1 MKQTFEQKA
10 KHADF
15 IESLNGKSKED
26 LEKIEADLIKQADDV
41 DKELADMKFDL
52 PDEDRE
58 KIYGYIREFIDKQS
72 YSWEYTLGASAMYS
86 VWDVKNKSVSYA
98 ALDSTLRTLG
108 QLTFTGHDEW
118 NKVIAINK
126 YFEPIHEQYAN
137 ATNKIYDVAE
147 KHSIVMDKLQLFE
160 PVNNPNADK

>member
-10 KHADF
+10 KYADF
-15 IESLNGKSKED
+15 AEELKKMNKEELEA
-26 LEKIEADLIKQADDV
+26 LEKELIDNADAV
-41 DKELADMKFDL
+41 DKELNDMKFDL

-58 KIYGYIREFIDKQS
+58 KIYGYIREFIDKQA

-86 VWDVKNKSVSYA
+86 VWDVNNKSVSYA

-118 NKVIAINK
+118 DKVIAINK
-126 YFEPIHEQYAN
+126 YFESIHKQYVE
-137 ATNKIYDVAE
+137 ATDKIYDVAQ
-147 KHSIVMDKLQLFE
+147 KHSMVIDALKMFE
-160 PVNNPNADK
+160 PVNTLDAK